1 MFLLTPE
8 KFPAELLADV
18 SHRDLVPNEMLYHR
32 GDQATAVFAV
42 ETGRL
47 QLLSYSS
54 DGKPVTIYVVRAG
67 ECVSE
72 AALFADCYCSDVIAE
87 TASRV
92 AVFPKKPLLE
102 ALRKHPELSEEFM
115 AMLARRFNAVRV
127 RLELRNLQSARERV
141 LHYLTLAIA
150 PGESTLVLDRPLK
163 YIAEDLGLASESF
176 YRTLSQLAKDGL
188 ITRKNRSICVKFQ
201 RQEQTGLPIDSHRAS
216 TF

>member
-1 MFLLTPE
+1 MFLLSPE

-18 SHRDLVPNEMLYHR
+18 NHRDLVPGEMLYRR
-32 GDQATAVFAV
+32 GDQAIAVFAV
-42 ETGRL
+42 EKGRL

-92 AVFPKKPLLE
+92 ATFPKRSLLE

-141 LHYLTLAIA
+141 LHYLTLAIT
-150 PGESTLVLDRPLK
+150 PGEDTLVQDRPLK
-163 YIAEDLGLASESF
+163 YIAEDLGLAPESF
-176 YRTLSQLAKDGL
+176 SRTLS
-188 ITRKNRSICVKFQ
+188 
-201 RQEQTGLPIDSHRAS
+201 
-216 TF
+216 